1 MKNKG
6 HRIRILDK
14 YDVGITALILAG
26 SLTCPVA
33 MVYYPQF
40 LNFSETLK
48 IKWSISFLIVLS
60 LAVALCVFVLYR
72 FVPYFRN
79 KRDYRQVL
87 RYLFD
92 QQLFRTIKG
101 QNGKNDK
108 KQLYA
113 VYVKKEDV
121 ATLAVTFEMAGKV
134 LQNSEKFAGDL
145 EKLFFADFKAR
156 HDFRS
161 NALFSK
167 RAYSQ
172 FIFSDN
178 KESQRLRL
186 EALAYDKKL
195 GIRLM
200 DGEYWDFVKS
210 PHLLIAGGTGGG
222 KTIFLLCLLK
232 VLASFSL
239 LEICD
244 PKKSDLS
251 VLEHFP
257 VFRGHVYVE
266 IDEIVDC
273 LKEAVTFME
282 QRYRQ
287 MGLDAENP
295 EDVKIGNN
303 FQSFHLPPKFIVIDE
318 WTAFVASLDPMKA
331 RLVDDLMAQLI
342 LKGRQAGVFL
352 IVAMQRP
359 DAQYL
364 SANLRDN
371 MVGRIALGRLSK
383 TGYRMIFGEDYSE
396 KNYLFIKNK
405 IGRGYAALDGEQP
418 SEFFSPLID
427 FASGF
432 SFEAVFS
439 KMKPLY
445 KVQKK
450 KETSEE
456 KSYALLDLA
465 KAFQLSATTLSRL
478 VQHMKEADYKFKSS
492 GKYSQKEKE
501 ILSQI
506 IKLKQKYPEKSWK
519 VTVQEVLNLE
529 NGD

>member
-1 MKNKG
+1 MRNKG
-6 HRIRILDK
+6 HRIKVSDG
-14 YDVGITALILAG
+14 YDVLITVLILTSGFA
-26 SLTCPVA
+26 LPVITL
-33 MVYYPQF
+33 YYSSF
-40 LNFSETLK
+40 FNLSEVLK
-48 IKWSISFLIVLS
+48 IQWGVSFLLIL
-60 LAVALCVFVLYR
+60 VFSVGICLFLLYR
-72 FVPYFRN
+72 FVPYFQK
-79 KRDYRQVL
+79 KREYRQVL
-87 RYLFD
+87 RYLLD
-92 QQLFRTIKG
+92 QQLFRTSKRSDG
-101 QNGKNDK
+101 RADK
-108 KQLYA
+108 KKLYL
-113 VYVKKEDV
+113 VYVKKEDY
-121 ATLAVTFEMAGKV
+121 ASLSVTFEMAGKV

-161 NALFSK
+161 SGLFSK

-186 EALAYDKKL
+186 EDLVYDEKL

-200 DGEYWDFVKS
+200 DGAYWNFIKS

-232 VLASFSL
+232 VLAEFSM

-251 VLEHFP
+251 VLDNFP
-257 VFRGHVYVE
+257 VFKGHVYVE
-266 IDEIVDC
+266 IEEIVNC

-287 MGLDAENP
+287 MGLDAKNP

-303 FQSFHLPPKFIVIDE
+303 FQSFHLPAKFIVVDE

-352 IVAMQRP
+352 IIAMQRP

-371 MVGRIALGRLSK
+371 MVARIALGRLSK

-405 IGRGYAALDGEQP
+405 IGRGYAALDGERP
-418 SEFFSPLID
+418 SEFYSPLID
-427 FASGF
+427 FEGGF
-432 SFEAVFS
+432 SL
-439 KMKPLY
+439 KPSFP
-445 KVQKK
+445 K
-450 KETSEE
+450 
-456 KSYALLDLA
+456 
-465 KAFQLSATTLSRL
+465 
-478 VQHMKEADYKFKSS
+478 
-492 GKYSQKEKE
+492 
-501 ILSQI
+501 
-506 IKLKQKYPEKSWK
+506 
-519 VTVQEVLNLE
+519 
-529 NGD
+529 